1 MYLSG
6 ILYNAAAGD
15 ATALETMSFSFER
28 GRTILRTGESLL
40 FVLCKRCSCPTAS
53 GASDRTRDR
62 ITSCAAGLPSARR
75 CSPWLPALLPFPCSH
90 FWQVRPSVPLRHPWP
105 PHTQRRNRKR
115 ASRLTCLSCRCDCSD
130 AGAPYRCLR
139 PAHRAEDA
147 QDGLGAA
154 CWWHRHR
161 DARPRP
167 SPPKGR
173 KEHHLEDSSFRARAL

>member
-1 MYLSG
+1 MRPLGRKMTSFREPSRVCARFLQRLWDKG
-6 ILYNAAAGD
+6 GEVTRAPL
-15 ATALETMSFSFER
+15 AT
-28 GRTILRTGESLL
+28 
-40 FVLCKRCSCPTAS
+40 
-53 GASDRTRDR
+53 SDRTRDR
-62 ITSCAAGLPSARR
+62 TTSCAAGLPSARR

-115 ASRLTCLSCRCDCSD
+115 ASRLTWLSCRCDCSD

-154 CWWHRHR
+154 WWHRHR

-173 KEHHLEDSSFRARAL
+173 KEHHLEDSSFRARALQRPHRDCL